1 MGKYV
6 NFLFFILLHWPGA
19 NQACGLKYIKEI
31 SGKKI
36 SITFILPDN
45 LERIMLRTCCQE
57 LFQANS
63 ISHRLSS
70 PETGLG
76 SSDPHLCLRI
86 YFDCPTTSGFSDK
99 PGLFYVRSVCYSPVT
114 YNSACH
120 IDVCILYLCFV

>member
-31 SGKKI
+31 SGKMVYKI
-36 SITFILPDN
+36 NSQLPDN

-86 YFDCPTTSGFSDK
+86 YFDCPTRSGFSDK
-99 PGLFYVRSVCYSPVT
+99 PGFFLFSHRPCDVQLGLPY
-114 YNSACH
+114 